1 MQATGYS
8 QEEYVLCGHS
18 LGGYLSAHYS
28 IRFSHNLSRLVLLSP
43 VGVPRAPEDFSA
55 ESVAQKSDSAAGAF
69 LFRRLGQFWEW
80 HISPFTPMRK
90 SGYVGANKLLTGYVN
105 RRLLSLK
112 DPLEKEAFKNILLQ
126 TCMRDISSES
136 SISMILGFGAFAK
149 IPLVDLLARVPVP
162 ICF

>member
-1 MQATGYS
+1 
-8 QEEYVLCGHS
+8 
-18 LGGYLSAHYS
+18 
-28 IRFSHNLSRLVLLSP
+28 
-43 VGVPRAPEDFSA
+43 
-55 ESVAQKSDSAAGAF
+55 
-69 LFRRLGQFWEW
+69 
-80 HISPFTPMRK
+80 MRK

-112 DPLEKEAFKNILLQ
+112 DPLEKEAFKNVLLQ

-149 IPLVDLLARVPVP
+149 IPLVDLLEHVPVP